1 VHEHGCQTE
10 GEGSV
15 CPPVE
20 LGEPE
25 IRLPEEEGEDLYVMP
40 RVGRRPTIEHT
51 EGGGVGCEHL
61 LLR

>member
-1 VHEHGCQTE
+1 
-10 GEGSV
+10 V